1 VQKFSSGSFEKISLI
16 LAIRFYSV
24 NNKFGDIPSNG
35 TIKPMIYYSG
45 YIVVLVPEVTP
56 GLLAGAEP
64 DAHQFNV
71 TVCLKGVIKWRKT
84 QNDIVPTQKLGQACM
99 DE

>member
-1 VQKFSSGSFEKISLI
+1 
-16 LAIRFYSV
+16 
-24 NNKFGDIPSNG
+24 
-35 TIKPMIYYSG
+35 M
-45 YIVVLVPEVTP
+45 VLLEPEVTP

-71 TVCLKGVIKWRKT
+71 MICFKGVIKWRKN
-84 QNDIVPTQKLGQACM
+84 QNNIISTQKLGQACM